1 MNEAKE
7 YAMLFIPRF
16 MPRSMFRLAA
26 GAAAGY
32 LLAVRPWHLRWGADD
47 AEVYGEMAGD
57 DLVGTPQYQATRAI
71 TVEAP
76 PAAVWPWLARLGGYA
91 PGTPPAATAQPGD
104 GAPGPHE
111 GAAAEQQGLKVG
123 DTVHSAPDGSGFVVE
138 QVDPPHTLVLAHRGP
153 DATTTCSMALREIE
167 DGRTRMVFRVRIRA
181 EAGLR
186 GTAYLARMDLSDFL
200 TMRRQMLT
208 VKERAESTR

>member
-1 MNEAKE
+1 
-7 YAMLFIPRF
+7 MLFIPRF
-16 MPRSMFRLAA
+16 MPRSMLRLAA

-32 LLAVRPWHLRWGADD
+32 VLAVRPWHLRWGAED

-57 DLVGTPQYQATRAI
+57 DLVLHPQYQATRAI
-71 TVEAP
+71 TVDAP
-76 PAAVWPWLARLGGYA
+76 PAAVWPWLVQLGGYA
-91 PGTPPAATAQPGD
+91 PGATPAATAQPGD
-104 GAPGPHE
+104 GAPE

-138 QVDPPHTLVLAHRGP
+138 QVDAPHTLVLAHRGQ
-153 DATTTCSMALREIE
+153 DAATTCSISLREVE

-181 EAGLR
+181 EPGLR
-186 GTAYLARMDLSDFL
+186 GTAYLARMDLSDFV

-208 VKERAESTR
+208 VKSRAESTR